1 MKMCEIDD
9 VFMSANTTF
18 ILQPMDQGVILTFKN
33 YYLRNTLCKA
43 MDSDSY
49 DGSGQSKDSSFQM
62 LSRTSVI
69 HGKGSTC

>member
-43 MDSDSY
+43 IGAIDGDSSDDLDKVNWKLSE
-49 DGSGQSKDSSFQM
+49 KDSPF
-62 LSRTSVI
+62 
-69 HGKGSTC
+69 